1 VSPDGE
7 QDSHRIDSS
16 PMTLSAGTRLGP
28 YEITAAI
35 GAGGMGEVFRARD
48 TKLDRDVAIKVLP
61 TEMAKDSERLA
72 RFEREARL
80 LASLNHSNIAHV
92 YGFEAATLPDGS
104 TAHFLAM
111 ELVEGEDLAE
121 RLKRGAI
128 PVDEALALAKQIAE
142 GLEEAHEHGIIH
154 RDLKPAN
161 IKVTSDGKVKVLD
174 FGLAKALEGDRGTN
188 SSGRVAELAEAS
200 HSPTMS
206 RHMTEAG
213 MIMGTAAYMSPEQA
227 RGKAVDKRSDIWSF
241 GVVLFEMLTGDRLF
255 AGETVSDVLAAV
267 LTRDPNPQNLPK
279 GTPRAVERLLRQ
291 CLDRDPR
298 QRLRDIGDARLAL
311 SERDAPADHN
321 EAIATAPPPASR
333 GRRALPWVA
342 GLALGMLLMGT
353 LDRTLLSTPPA
364 EPPLVSSLT
373 HSGKDSLPTASGD
386 GRMVAFA
393 SLRDGRSRIW
403 LKQMATGEEVALTAG
418 PSDTY
423 PQFSPDG
430 STLLFLRG
438 VTPPYSLFQVA
449 AVGGTARRIT
459 DGVTGYMAWSPD
471 GKRVALVRASVAGGV
486 PDTLV
491 TLNLDGGDERVVA
504 RVTDFALAS
513 LQWRPD
519 GATIGAL
526 TFLAAN
532 GVARQSIVDFD
543 ARDGARRTL
552 YEPGPNSVVGAWSW
566 SGSKALLV
574 TEAANVF
581 GGGGTGALRRI
592 DIGGRPPRTL
602 LSLQQASSGIAIA
615 GPGRVVIDALS
626 PTQNLSLISL
636 APGSKAV
643 PAVLTRGESADRQPA
658 FSPDGAR
665 VAFSSDREGNVDVW
679 EIDLASGSLRRLT
692 TDRGQDWD
700 PGYSADGK
708 QILFSSRR
716 LGHYEIWMATP
727 DGSGAR
733 QVTTDGV
740 DAENPVMTPDGRWIV
755 YTSANPTRSGIWKI
769 RPDGTE
775 ATLLLKGAI
784 NNAEVSPDGRW
795 VSFLDSTTSR
805 LRVITLADGADVPL
819 ADFPMLGVGLGG
831 TAITIGRSRWINA
844 STLAWVDYD
853 TEAQAARLVAQ
864 DIVPGRDTRASRRV
878 LVQGAPDD
886 MPESFGVSPDGRRLV
901 VSLLRN
907 RSNILMIE
915 GLPGVAR

>member
-1 VSPDGE
+1 MS
-7 QDSHRIDSS
+7 
-16 PMTLSAGTRLGP
+16 LALGTRLGT

-35 GAGGMGEVFRARD
+35 GAGGMGEVYRARD
-48 TKLDRDVAIKVLP
+48 ASLNRDVAIKVLP
-61 TEMAKDSERLA
+61 AALGGDPERLG
-72 RFEREARL
+72 RFKREAQL
-80 LASLNHSNIAHV
+80 LASLNHPNIAHV
-92 YGFEAATLPDGS
+92 YGFEGATLPDGS

-111 ELVEGEDLAE
+111 ELVEGEDLSE

-128 PVDEALALAKQIAE
+128 PIDEAIAIARQIAE
-142 GLEEAHEHGIIH
+142 GLEEAHERGIIH

-161 IKVTSDGKVKVLD
+161 VKVTADGKVKVLD
-174 FGLAKALEGDRGTN
+174 FGLAKALEGDPAMSGAN
-188 SSGRVAELAEAS
+188 SQLS

-227 RGKAVDKRSDIWSF
+227 RGKPVDKRADIWAF
-241 GVVLFEMLTGDRLF
+241 GVVLFEMLSGTRLF
-255 AGETVSDVLAAV
+255 AGETVSDTLAAV
-267 LTRDPNPQNLPK
+267 LKTDPDWKHLP
-279 GTPRAVERLLRQ
+279 GDTPARVTTLLHR
-291 CLDRDPR
+291 CLQRDPR
-298 QRLRDIGDARLAL
+298 QRLRDIGDARLTL
-311 SERDAPADHN
+311 SEPGDALEDQAAQRAP
-321 EAIATAPPPASR
+321 ATAPAPAP
-333 GRRALPWVA
+333 RRVMPWVA
-342 GLALGMLLMGT
+342 GLVLGALLMGA

-373 HSGKDSLPTASGD
+373 HSGTDSLPTASAD
-386 GRMVAFA
+386 GRMVAFV
-393 SLRDGRSRIW
+393 SVRDGRSRIW
-403 LKQMATGEEVALTAG
+403 LKQMATGEEVALTSG

-438 VTPPYSLFQVA
+438 AAPPFSLFQVA
-449 AVGGTARRIT
+449 AVGGTARRIA
-459 DGVTGYMAWSPD
+459 DGLASYIAWSPD

-486 PDTLV
+486 QDTLV
-491 TLNLDGGDERVVA
+491 TLNLDGGDERVLA
-504 RVTDFALAS
+504 RVTEFALGS
-513 LQWRPD
+513 LLWSPD

-543 ARDGARRTL
+543 AKGGARRTL

-581 GGGGTGALRRI
+581 GGGGTGALRHVE
-592 DIGGRPPRTL
+592 IGGRPPRTL
-602 LSLQQASSGIAIA
+602 LSLQQASSGISIA

-626 PTQNLSLISL
+626 PTQNLSLVSL
-636 APGSKAV
+636 APGSKGAPV
-643 PAVLTRGESADRQPA
+643 ALTRGESADRQPA

-665 VAFSSDREGNVDVW
+665 VTFSSDREGNTDVW

-692 TDRGQDWD
+692 MESAQDWD
-700 PGYSADGK
+700 PGYSSDGK

-716 LGHYEIWMATP
+716 TGHYEIWMAAP
-727 DGSGAR
+727 DGGGAR
-733 QVTTDGV
+733 QVTADGV
-740 DAENPVMTPDGRWIV
+740 DAENPVMTPDGRWII
-755 YTSANPTRSGIWKI
+755 YTSANPTQSGIWKI

-775 ATLLLKGAI
+775 ATHLVKGAI

-795 VSFLDSTTSR
+795 VSFLNSTTSS
-805 LRVITLADGADVPL
+805 LRVVTLADGAAAPV
-819 ADFPMLGVGLGG
+819 ADLPMLGVGLGG
-831 TAITIGRSRWINA
+831 TAITIGRSRWISA

-853 TEAQAARLVAQ
+853 TEARATRLVAQ

-878 LVQGAPDD
+878 LVQGTPDD

-901 VSLLRN
+901 VSSLRN
-907 RSNILMIE
+907 RSNILTIE
-915 GLPGVAR
+915 GLPGVTR